1 MVDLMGSALSVLP
14 ELGLMMVMGDNIAF
28 VSGITISASPVLG
41 LMMGTADDFAFVGG
55 DVTISSRPELRSM
68 MGTADDFSM
77 GVQLLPLCRMRDGKL
92 ATEARSG
99 VVMKGVCVCK
109 GIWRPPKYVR
119 GVVGSTRG
127 SPGQYLSTYR
137 LSATVI

>member
-1 MVDLMGSALSVLP
+1 MGITLSALP
-14 ELGLMMVMGDNIAF
+14 ELG
-28 VSGITISASPVLG
+28 S
-41 LMMGTADDFAFVGG
+41 MMGAADDFASVGRI
-55 DVTISSRPELRSM
+55 TFSASPELGSM
-68 MGTADDFSM
+68 MGTADVFASVGRFTFSASPELGTM
-77 GVQLLPLCRMRDGKL
+77 MAIAFVGSVGMQLLPLCRMRDGKL